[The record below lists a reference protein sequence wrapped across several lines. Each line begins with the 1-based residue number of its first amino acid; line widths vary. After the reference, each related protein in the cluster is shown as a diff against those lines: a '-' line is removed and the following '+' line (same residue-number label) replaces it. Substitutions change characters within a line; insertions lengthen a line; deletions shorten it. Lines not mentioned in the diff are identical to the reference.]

1 MSPVSDQDV
10 FGAPA
15 PRAVRGRGKGREY
28 IDPAG
33 IRRDRWDRPLLPD
46 PDTGEVVPWTSVTT
60 LAGTLADRYALGRWQ
75 LRQVVIGMGMRHDLV
90 ALASSVNADD
100 PDGARA
106 ELNGIADDA
115 MEAAG
120 SSKGRNLG
128 SAMHDLVKAFNRA
141 DMAGRTDIVRRANPI
156 LAPGLKAYARA
167 LEEYGL
173 RPLPDMVERM
183 CACGELR
190 TAGTFDAAYEC
201 ADGYVRIGDLKTGQ
215 KANSY
220 GQYELAQQLAL
231 YANADYIW
239 RVTDASTGA
248 GVYEDIPYQIDDQ
261 VGLQIWLPS
270 GGEVCEVNV
279 VNLTEGMHEARRAS
293 NVRARRK
300 MASEW
305 VRPAPKVAPVEPPAA
320 PAPAEPALAELAPAP
335 APAEPEIDGGTA
347 ALDDLMMLR
356 IRAATMT
363 ELRELA
369 TTPPPRWTGAMQEA
383 ARQRWEELVVA
394 DCAV

>member
-60 LAGTLADRYALGRWQ
+60 LAGTLSDRYALGQWQ
-75 LRQVVIGMGMRHDLV
+75 MRQVVIGMGMRHDLA

-183 CACGELR
+183 CVCNELR

-215 KANSY
+215 KANLY

-248 GVYEDIPYQIDDQ
+248 GVYEKVPYQIDDL
-261 VGLQIWLPS
+261 VGLQVWVPA
-270 GGEVCEVNV
+270 GQGKCEIFLVDLSN
-279 VNLTEGMHEARRAS
+279 GYHEALTAK
-293 NVRARRK
+293 NVRERRK
-300 MASEW
+300 AASRW
-305 VRPAPKVAPVEPPAA
+305 VVPMPTLAQRQPAGSDPYRNAIV
-320 PAPAEPALAELAPAP
+320 AP